1 MGIKIHYK
9 YLSGLLDER
18 KKNDDPDLKESKKEL
33 FNEYV
38 KKNQNLIGLL
48 AKREGGEVAGYTLE
62 DLNGTFFE
70 EQAEKLIGYLKEE
83 MELDDHIKNL
93 NDFRKR
99 HNAIRINYNRGLKPN
114 KGMSNEMESIRYTCN
129 LYFQKHKLHRYL
141 TYGGSTPQEHSEY
154 NDFDSISDFDEILEG
169 VIVKLME
176 QKA

>member
-1 MGIKIHYK
+1 MKKHYI
-9 YLSGLLDER
+9 YLSDLLDKY
-18 KKNDDPDLKESKKEL
+18 KKNVEPVLKESKKDL
-33 FNEYV
+33 FNKYV
-38 KKNQNLIGLL
+38 INNPDLIGLL
-48 AKREGGEVAGYTLE
+48 ARREGGEGAGYTLE

-70 EQAEKLIGYLKEE
+70 EQAAKIMEYLKEK

-99 HNAIRINYNRGLKPN
+99 HNAIRIKYNRKLKPN

-129 LYFQKHKLHRYL
+129 LYFQKHKLHPYL
-141 TYGGSTPQEHSEY
+141 TYGGSTPQEQSEY

-169 VIVKLME
+169 VIVKLLE